1 MSETSMTA
9 SDEDRDAL
17 ARALHDASEIGG
29 VTPPWDRE
37 QPEGRQHWLALSD
50 AALAWFASRPQ
61 AAPSACCE
69 ATDVVDGHWLVEV
82 HQHCTCGDGGPM
94 GHEPGCGTVPLID
107 LAGLP
112 GGEHLLA
119 APSVSR
125 PEADALPSWATAL
138 DHVCITAK
146 CSGCGEHVSQF
157 EDSGVAH
164 FDSIEDA
171 LASIADDDDDADH
184 VVIGDELLCRNC
196 RDKRECERV
205 GHDWVHHE
213 SFLGPYSRTV
223 PEFWTCS
230 LCGHG
235 SKTDPTLTHE
245 VTP

>member
-1 MSETSMTA
+1 MSETSKRPDAHRGVTGEPLAADMTA
-9 SDEDRDAL
+9 SDEDRGALVREFERIDVEAGSHLTRSALLGAL
-17 ARALHDASEIGG
+17 A
-29 VTPPWDRE
+29 
-37 QPEGRQHWLALSD
+37 D
-50 AALAWFASRPQ
+50 AALASRPQ
-61 AAPSACCE
+61 
-69 ATDVVDGHWLVEV
+69 
-82 HQHCTCGDGGPM
+82 
-94 GHEPGCGTVPLID
+94 
-107 LAGLP
+107 
-112 GGEHLLA
+112 A

-171 LASIADDDDDADH
+171 LASVADDDDDADH

-213 SFLGPYSRTV
+213 SFLGPYDSRTV